1 MSKPI
6 DSTLSVKSCASL
18 DVSKDLEQ
26 SEGKCIHE
34 LLDEQ
39 EKATEEDMVKQ
50 KLYLNPDYRYNY

>member
-18 DVSKDLEQ
+18 DISKDLEKC
-26 SEGKCIHE
+26 EGKCIHE

-39 EKATEEDMVKQ
+39 KKEEED
-50 KLYLNPDYRYNY
+50 NDTNE

>member
-18 DVSKDLEQ
+18 DVSKDLKKCK
-26 SEGKCIHE
+26 GKCIQE

-39 EKATEEDMVKQ
+39 KEEEENNDTTE
-50 KLYLNPDYRYNY
+50 

>member
-39 EKATEEDMVKQ
+39 EKATEEEKD
-50 KLYLNPDYRYNY
+50 DTTE